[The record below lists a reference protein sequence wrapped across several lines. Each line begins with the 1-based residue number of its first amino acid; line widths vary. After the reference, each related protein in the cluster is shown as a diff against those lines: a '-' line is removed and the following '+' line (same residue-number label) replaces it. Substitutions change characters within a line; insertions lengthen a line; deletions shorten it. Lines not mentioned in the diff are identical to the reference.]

1 MNWLTPEQ
9 EQQIRQKAA
18 ATYLREICGFVLEN
32 GEVVEVINRSDN
44 PVEKFEISPADY
56 AIYEARGIKGVWH
69 THLELDSFSP
79 TDQMVMASDTLPWA
93 VYCLRTDR
101 FHQCDPTATAPLL
114 GRPFC
119 FGVYD
124 CYSLVSDKLAE
135 LGVTL
140 PEWPRGEYGEWN
152 TPAFSPF
159 DTQANAVGRRVTDGI
174 YSEGDILL
182 MNLGDHQGHTDH
194 VGVFMSDR
202 TFLHHPADK
211 QSRIDTYGSW
221 WKRKTRLVLRPYPLW
236 KS

>member
-1 MNWLTPEQ
+1 MNWLTLS
-9 EQQIRQKAA
+9 QQRDIQAFAA
-18 ATYLREICGFVLEN
+18 QVPDEELCGFVLEN
-32 GEVVEVINRSDN
+32 GTVVLCQNIAVD
-44 PVEKFEISPADY
+44 PHLQFEISPAEY

-101 FHQCDPTATAPLL
+101 FHQCDPIATAPLL

-140 PEWPRGEYGEWN
+140 PEWPRGDYGEWN

-159 DTQANAVGRRVTDGI
+159 DTEANAVGRRVTDGI
-174 YSEGDILL
+174 YAEGDILL